1 MSTQVIEFTAPSG
14 LSGVT
19 AKLFNMGTDTQ
30 VGSTANCTERTN
42 KKGFYNFT
50 VSSLSGTYDLIVYYG
65 SSLIVVDQV
74 VLQDADGTYQV
85 NSLLVKG
92 NGSYTVA
99 IPASLDSYGVDAS
112 EIVQYR
118 GTTWNIN
125 IGSLGTLT
133 GLTQL
138 WFTVRKN
145 ADDTDANSLL
155 QVALSGGLLVFNGAS
170 VSSSL
175 GSITVVDY
183 SLGEIDITIS
193 PSATVDAPVRDN
205 YNYDI
210 KAVIAGVTSMLSIGE
225 NRFIVRKDIT
235 RKIA

>member
-1 MSTQVIEFTAPSG
+1 MSTQVIEFTTPSG
-14 LSGVT
+14 LSGIT

-50 VSSLSGTYDLIVYYG
+50 VSGLAGTYDLVVYYG
-65 SSLIVVDQV
+65 ATMIVVDQV
-74 VLQDADGTYQV
+74 VLQNVDGTYQV
-85 NSLLVKG
+85 NSLLIRG
-92 NGSYTVA
+92 NGNYTVA